1 MNQFCVHSDH
11 LGKLFLTKPY
21 QGRINSAN
29 PWVNGKT
36 LVFAGIPPHTLS
48 LVLKV
53 VKRMGIVIDLIL
65 KYLFSNR
72 LFYPPTLVR
81 EEVFYTG

>member
-11 LGKLFLTKPY
+11 LGKLFFIQPY
-21 QGRINSAN
+21 KGRINSAN

-36 LVFAGIPPHTLS
+36 LVLAGIPPHTLS

-53 VKRMGIVIDLIL
+53 VKREGIFIDLIL
-65 KYLFSNR
+65 RYLFSNR
-72 LFYPPTLVR
+72 FFYPLTLVR
-81 EEVFYTG
+81 EEVFQAG